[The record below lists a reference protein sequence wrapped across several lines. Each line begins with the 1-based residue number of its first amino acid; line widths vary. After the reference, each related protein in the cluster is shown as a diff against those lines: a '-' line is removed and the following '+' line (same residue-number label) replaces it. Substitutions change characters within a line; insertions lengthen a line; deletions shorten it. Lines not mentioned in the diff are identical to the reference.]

1 MIWNFTMPLNIS
13 SQKKEIPPLTTQVL
27 IQNHEKIIEKTIN
40 SISCFSSKII
50 AVNIGSS
57 DKTVDM
63 CKKLGVEVIRLSYNG
78 DKSELRNVIVDKTK
92 TLWQFYIDPGEFL
105 FSGIDSLTKELSA
118 GDANKDI
125 NSYKPSGQLIYNNEI
140 INSLKNSFKN

>member
-92 TLWQFYIDPGEFL
+92 TLWQFYIDPGVFV
-105 FSGIDSLTKELSA
+105 FRD
-118 GDANKDI
+118 
-125 NSYKPSGQLIYNNEI
+125 
-140 INSLKNSFKN
+140 